1 MALFSAE
8 NPLCPVHEKL
18 GKQTLL
24 FPGHDKKITTFLSV
38 LKSFDRLVHAET
50 SGDGIC

>member
-1 MALFSAE
+1 MALYSAAE
-8 NPLCPVHEKL
+8 STISNTRES
-18 GKQTLL
+18 GKQALL
-24 FPGHDKKITTFLSV
+24 FPGRDEKIATFLSV